1 MKCLDR
7 KETERKEWEWEYMP
21 AYKDNFYEFFLDL
34 LTPTYNLPFSA
45 TGLFLVGN
53 MSECRE

>member
-1 MKCLDR
+1 MGMHV
-7 KETERKEWEWEYMP
+7 T
-21 AYKDNFYEFFLDL
+21 AYKDSFYKSSLAL

-53 MSECRE
+53 ISEC

>member
-1 MKCLDR
+1 MG
-7 KETERKEWEWEYMP
+7 MP
-21 AYKDNFYEFFLDL
+21 AYKDSFYEFFLDL

-53 MSECRE
+53 IPECRE